1 MQAPSVRP
9 TPRRKGRNRS
19 SQARNTERAH
29 ICNIKYTKCGHFLTV
44 ALRALRFPTS
54 VEQSFLVQKHQ
65 TSLSEVVC
73 KYKKI
78 KFKKVN

>member
-29 ICNIKYTKCGHFLTV
+29 ICNFKYTNSGHFLTV
-44 ALRALRFPTS
+44 ALRASRFPTS
-54 VEQSFLVQKHQ
+54 VEQSFLVQKCH
-65 TSLSEVVC
+65 TSYMRLLA
-73 KYKKI
+73 KIRIKI
-78 KFKKVN
+78 K